1 MPIDVESLSIE
12 QLENLAENH
21 RRKRATD
28 APLYID
34 AIQELERRK
43 GRGLEFDKSLSIILD
58 AAKQRRFLSYKDLA
72 DASGADWGQ
81 VRYAIG
87 EHLWK
92 LVEYSHLKH
101 GVLFSAIVVNKP
113 NIANGDMEPGALK
126 GFIGAARLLGYA
138 VNDAEAF
145 LKEQQAQVFAWARSE
160 LPATP

>member
-87 EHLWK
+87 EHLW
-92 LVEYSHLKH
+92 S
-101 GVLFSAIVVNKP
+101 
-113 NIANGDMEPGALK
+113 
-126 GFIGAARLLGYA
+126 
-138 VNDAEAF
+138 
-145 LKEQQAQVFAWARSE
+145 W
-160 LPATP
+160 